1 MNDKIL
7 ILRTRKCRK
16 SDVIIRF
23 LNEYNIPHI
32 IKYVEDDKEAQE
44 LFKKFNLKAS
54 PGIII
59 NNHIV
64 NPYNLIENCRV
75 KAPKQTKDKFLKLL
89 NET

>member
-7 ILRTRKCRK
+7 ILRTRRCRK

-32 IKYVEDDKEAQE
+32 IKYVEDNEEAQK
-44 LFKKFNLKAS
+44 LFRKFKLKAS

-59 NNHIV
+59 NGNTV
-64 NPYNLIENCRV
+64 NPYGLIENCQV
-75 KAPKQTKDKFLKLL
+75 KAPQKTKDKFLELL